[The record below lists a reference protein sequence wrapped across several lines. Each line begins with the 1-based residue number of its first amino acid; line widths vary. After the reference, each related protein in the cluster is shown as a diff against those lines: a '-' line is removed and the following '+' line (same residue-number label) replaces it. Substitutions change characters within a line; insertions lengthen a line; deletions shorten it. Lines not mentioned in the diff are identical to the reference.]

1 MCSISLYFFA
11 LYLYLRLTSSQVTPF
26 SASTIARNSMENIEL
41 NNLVMI
47 ASNRSVLN
55 NRRKGLHSMIDDS
68 NEKAVSANTG
78 PGKGRLVRIAAEAV
92 SLSGI
97 LNIPAQSHGMVIL
110 AHGIDAAV
118 ANPHQNLIALSEALN
133 QLSLATLQVD
143 LFSSDE
149 RAFDQRR
156 EYFRQNIDIMQQRIV
171 GTAQWLTENPS
182 TDNLSIGYF
191 GIDEV
196 GAAALI
202 AAAQRPDIVA
212 AVVAAGQHADIA
224 QSYIQRV
231 LAPTLLLAAEKES
244 VTTAVNQQLFSSLQS
259 EKQSESIHGVS
270 ALFESEQA
278 LNEVTR
284 LVGEWFARWLVT
296 IG

>member
-1 MCSISLYFFA
+1 
-11 LYLYLRLTSSQVTPF
+11 
-26 SASTIARNSMENIEL
+26 
-41 NNLVMI
+41 MI
-47 ASNRSVLN
+47 ASNRIVLDN
-55 NRRKGLHSMIDDS
+55 HRKGLHTMIDDS
-68 NEKAVSANTG
+68 NEKAVSADTG

-97 LNIPAQSHGMVIL
+97 LNIPANSHGIVIL
-110 AHGIDAAV
+110 AHGIEAA
-118 ANPHQNLIALSEALN
+118 AENSHQNLIALSEALN

-149 RAFDQRR
+149 LAFDQRT

-171 GTAQWLTENPS
+171 GTAQWFTENPS
-182 TDNLSIGYF
+182 TDKLSIGYF

-202 AAAQRPDIVA
+202 AAAQRPDMVA
-212 AVVAAGQHADIA
+212 AVVAAGRHANLA
-224 QSYIQRV
+224 QSYIPRV
-231 LAPTLLLAAEKES
+231 LAPTLLLAAERDS
-244 VTTAVNQQLFSSLQS
+244 ITTAANQQFFSSLQS

-270 ALFESEQA
+270 AIFESEHA
-278 LNEVTR
+278 LNEVTH